1 MKRLLLSFLF
11 FAGLLLLWET
21 ITRLRIWSPVL
32 LPAPLK
38 VVEYLNPRRPTGT
51 LWQAIWITVK
61 RLVIGYLIGLIG
73 GVPLGL
79 LTARWRVLHDTIGTR
94 ALGLQ
99 TLPSVC

>member
-38 VVEYLNPRRPTGT
+38 VVEYLKSAAADGYALAGHLDHRKTSGDWLSYRTDRGRSAWPAHGALACPARYDRNTS
-51 LWQAIWITVK
+51 A
-61 RLVIGYLIGLIG
+61 RL
-73 GVPLGL
+73 
-79 LTARWRVLHDTIGTR
+79 ADS
-94 ALGLQ
+94 A
-99 TLPSVC
+99 